1 MPLDDRQK
9 ENLEDDLR
17 RASEPLRLA
26 VTAAAEAMSD
36 MGMEERLEFF
46 DLIGGVYCRSCGYE
60 ARQNYRRCK
69 LCDRGGVCRHECCE
83 SRC

>member
-9 ENLEDDLR
+9 ENLEDELR

-36 MGMEERLEFF
+36 MGIGERLEF
-46 DLIGGVYCRSCGYE
+46 LWLLSGVYCRRCGCE
-60 ARQNYRRCK
+60 ARQNFRCK
-69 LCDRGGVCRHECCE
+69 LCERGGICRHDCCD